1 MCQSCRR
8 GAVGKRKSQSNND
21 DNEKGEELKELDKKP
36 DFNSVEVENDIE
48 NDGSKVPL
56 KSDT

>member
-8 GAVGKRKSQSNND
+8 GAVGKRKSQSKND
-21 DNEKGEELKELDKKP
+21 DNEKGEELKEL